1 MASYDNAPGKIFIGG
16 ISPNTTQDSI
26 QKYFE
31 QFGELCDCVLMQD
44 KATGKSRCFGFVT
57 YKDPQ
62 ILDDVLSKKHSIDGK
77 EIDCKRAIPR
87 DQQPESGKEGANYRT
102 KKLFVGGLTQT
113 TTEEQF
119 RGYFEQFGE
128 IEDSVIMT
136 DKETGKSRGFGFITF
151 VSEDSVDQVIER
163 YNDNKIDGK
172 WVECKRAQ
180 AKDVMQAG
188 KQKGGRHDSRGGPS
202 DNYRRHGDGGS
213 RRDDRSRGGQGG
225 YYQNSPT
232 SQSGGRRGG
241 PSGGGRS
248 QGGQDNYGGG
258 SYYQGAGYGG
268 QGYPGGPR
276 GNYEGAP
283 YGAYPGY
290 DYAGQPGYGAGADG
304 RGPAGG
310 YGYNQDYSAYSNPS
324 YPNPYQ
330 NPYNPGYASGYPGQ
344 YNPTYGQQGYDMMA
358 GGNPQA
364 TNPNATTA
372 TASTKTG
379 DVPTSMS
386 QMSANPYAPTGAGAG
401 GYGEGQYNPTAY
413 GYNPMPQ
420 GDYSNAGYYGQPG
433 GQQSQGGQAKYGGG
447 GPVGQVQSPSQA
459 SGYQR
464 QGQGQSDIGPMKGSA
479 KKGVDQ
485 RHYQPY

>member
-62 ILDDVLSKKHSIDGK
+62 LLDEVLSKKHSIDGK

-87 DQQPESGKEGANYRT
+87 DQQPESGKEGNNYRT

-151 VSEDSVDQVIER
+151 ASEDSVDQVIER

-188 KQKGGRHDSRGGPS
+188 SKKGGRHDGRGPS
-202 DNYRRHGDGGS
+202 DYQRHGGGGRDS
-213 RRDDRSRGGQGG
+213 RRDDRSRGQGG

-232 SQSGGRRGG
+232 SQSGDRRRGG
-241 PSGGGRS
+241 PSRNQSGP
-248 QGGQDNYGGG
+248 DNYGGG
-258 SYYQGAGYGG
+258 YYQGGAYG

-276 GNYEGAP
+276 GNFEGGAP
-283 YGAYPGY
+283 YGSYPGY
-290 DYAGQPGYGAGADG
+290 DYATGQPGYGGGDG

-310 YGYNQDYSAYSNPS
+310 YGYNQDYSAYSNPN

-330 NPYNPGYASGYPGQ
+330 NPYNPAYGAGYPAQ
-344 YNPTYGQQGYDMMA
+344 YNPAYGQQGYDMMA
-358 GGNPQA
+358 ANPQ
-364 TNPNATTA
+364 NPNPSASG
-372 TASTKTG
+372 TASTKGSETTTAN
-379 DVPTSMS
+379 PMT
-386 QMSANPYAPTGAGAG
+386 ANPYAQGAPG
-401 GYGEGQYNPTAY
+401 GYGSEQYNPTAY
-413 GYNPMPQ
+413 AYNPMPQ
-420 GDYSNAGYYGQPG
+420 GDYGQAGYYAQAG
-433 GQQSQGGQAKYGGG
+433 GQQSQGSQSKYAGG
-447 GPVGQVQSPSQA
+447 GQVQSPSQM

-464 QGQGQSDIGPMKGSA
+464 QGQSDIGPIKGSA
-479 KKGVDQ
+479 KKGAEQ